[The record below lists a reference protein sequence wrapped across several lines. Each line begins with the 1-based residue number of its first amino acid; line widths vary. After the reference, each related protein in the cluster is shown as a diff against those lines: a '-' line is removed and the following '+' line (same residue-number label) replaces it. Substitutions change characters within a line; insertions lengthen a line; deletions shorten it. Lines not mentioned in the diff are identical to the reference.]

1 MFGSDESG
9 AIDLAGYFQL
19 DQWRVSRLTMMSPL
33 SVQQNRYIVARL
45 YRTDASQFV
54 DLRLEPLQQNLP
66 RLLEEVSIALY
77 ALPTSAGDRYTSS
90 PDSWSSPTPPTT
102 PSEYPLTITFSLAP
116 TAQVAVS
123 CDAKEEILY
132 QIPTIDEDPLTLLT
146 IAQIASIPSTRL
158 RGDFALDFAE
168 NFKNL
173 PQWYPFIY
181 HGDTG
186 TTSETDDTIGRIHAA
201 ELSNINLELQWLSE
215 LRLKLAAEL
224 RSCLYNAEK
233 TAMEVQAFNT
243 RQCERLGDVGGPQ
256 VFIDFHDDLKV
267 KQDAENMIHRL
278 ERPAYIRGLRQ

>member
-1 MFGSDESG
+1 MMFGSDESTE

-19 DQWRVSRLTMMSPL
+19 DQWRVSRLTMISPL

-54 DLRLEPLQQNLP
+54 ELRLEPLQQNLP
-66 RLLEEVSIALY
+66 RLLEEVSAALR
-77 ALPTSAGDRYTSS
+77 ALPASAGHRYTNS
-90 PDSWSSPTPPTT
+90 PGYLSSPTPPTT

-116 TAQVAVS
+116 GAQVAVN

-132 QIPTIDEDPLTLLT
+132 QIPAIDENPLTLLT
-146 IAQIASIPSTRL
+146 IAQVAFIPSTRL

-173 PQWYPFIY
+173 PQWYPFVY
-181 HGDTG
+181 HRDTG
-186 TTSETDDTIGRIHAA
+186 TPSDSDTIGRIHSA
-201 ELSNINLELQWLSE
+201 ELSSINLELQWLSE

-233 TAMEVQAFNT
+233 TAMEVQAFNA
-243 RQCERLGDVGGPQ
+243 RQCERLSDVGGPR
-256 VFIDFHDDLKV
+256 VFIDFHDDLKT
-267 KQDAENMIHRL
+267 KQD
-278 ERPAYIRGLRQ
+278 ERPAYIRGLGR